1 MNNVTTYPTVHWA
14 SYGISAGI
22 VDQRLGPIC
31 RDLGPHLVRAESP
44 ADPTRIDREDGPW
57 DLLFVGYETR
67 GQGTLESLVRR
78 ICQAH
83 ALESIIA
90 VAPSGSPAREIELMR
105 AGAASVIDIDSDS
118 ERIAQAIQNA
128 VLQVQAR
135 RGQCDRE
142 KMRLINQ
149 LAISVNHEINN
160 PLTGLMGTAELLLMD
175 SNKIDEKSRR
185 DLKTIV
191 TQCRRIQEVTARL
204 KTLNQLRTVPYGSHD
219 TMIDLV
225 GEIPLASPV
234 PPETPEEQF
243 LPVPTILVIDDNPL
257 MIDLIER
264 LFEGKFKIDAAGCA
278 SDALTRVREKGY
290 DLILIDLILPEMN
303 GLELFRAIRKIRPQ
317 QKAMLATAYRGDA
330 RVEQAI
336 AEGALGCIYKP
347 FQLEELERILSE
359 TIKVKT
365 NGAN

>member
-1 MNNVTTYPTVHWA
+1 MNQSAYPTVHWA
-14 SYGISAGI
+14 SYGISAGM
-22 VDQRLGPIC
+22 VDQRLAPIC
-31 RDLGPHLVRAESP
+31 TECGPHLARVEPPGDP
-44 ADPTRIDREDGPW
+44 AQSNCEDSPW
-57 DLLFVGYETR
+57 DLLFVGYEAR
-67 GQGTLESLVRR
+67 GQGTLESLIRR

-83 ALESIIA
+83 ALEGVIA
-90 VAPSGSPAREIELMR
+90 VAPSDSPAREIELMR
-105 AGAASVIDIDSDS
+105 AGASAVIHIDSDP
-118 ERIAQAIQNA
+118 ERIEQAIQGA
-128 VLQVQAR
+128 VGALQAR

-149 LAISVNHEINN
+149 LAVSVNHEINN

-175 SNKIDEKSRR
+175 SGKFDEKTLK

-191 TQCRRIQEVTARL
+191 KQCKRIQEVTARL

-219 TMIDLV
+219 TMLDLV

-234 PPETPEEQF
+234 PPETPDEQF
-243 LPVPTILVIDDNPL
+243 LPVPSILVVDDNPL

-264 LFEGKFKIDAAGCA
+264 LFESRFKIDAAGCA
-278 SDALTRVREKGY
+278 SDALARIREKGY
-290 DLILIDLILPEMN
+290 DLVLIDLILPEMN
-303 GLELFRAIRKIRPQ
+303 GLELFRAIRKIRPH

-347 FQLEELERILSE
+347 FQMDELEKVLTE
-359 TIKVKT
+359 TIKMKT
-365 NGAN
+365 INLS

>member
-1 MNNVTTYPTVHWA
+1 MNTTVNYPIIHWT
-14 SYGISAGI
+14 SFGIAQGM
-22 VDQRLGPIC
+22 VDQRLDPIC
-31 RDLGPHLVRAESP
+31 TECGPHMARVDSP
-44 ADPTRIDREDGPW
+44 SDPSHPGEDNAW

-83 ALESIIA
+83 ALESVIA
-90 VAPSGSPAREIELMR
+90 VAPSGSPTREIELMR
-105 AGAASVIDIDSDS
+105 VGAAAVIDIDSDR

-128 VLQVQAR
+128 VAQVQAR

-142 KMRLINQ
+142 KMRIVSQ

-175 SNKIDEKSRR
+175 AGKLDDKHKR
-185 DLKTIV
+185 DLKTII
-191 TQCRRIQEVTARL
+191 TQCKRIQEVTARL

-225 GEIPLASPV
+225 GEIPVASPM
-234 PPETPEEQF
+234 PPETPEDQF
-243 LPVPTILVIDDNPL
+243 LPIPAILVIDDNPL

-278 SDALTRVREKGY
+278 SDALTRVRERVY
-290 DLILIDLILPEMN
+290 DLVLIDLILPEMN
-303 GLELFRAIRKIRPQ
+303 GLELYRAIRRIRPH

-330 RVEQAI
+330 RVEQAL

-347 FQLEELERILSE
+347 FQIEELEKVLTE

-365 NGAN
+365 AL